1 MKTKHIVLSL
11 LIFLNLL
18 ISQTTFGQETQ
29 NNKGK
34 AEASLTKIEQTGR
47 WVNSFSNQE
56 LVELPIGI
64 RKTISNVQYSV
75 GVTKATF
82 SPEYTTLTVFCR
94 VDLPQTKADGT
105 PIQLFFGADNVKLSH
120 QGGIIGDAKLVLLG
134 NLDIPFNNNQWQLSL
149 YGGFEMNTGAVNDIQ
164 MYVLRKHVVKL

>member
-1 MKTKHIVLSL
+1 MSNYTEDIKNNKKQYMNSKHITFWLLVLFNTF
-11 LIFLNLL
+11 IF
-18 ISQTTFGQETQ
+18 QTTFGQETQ

-34 AEASLTKIEQTGR
+34 AEASLAKIEQTGR

-120 QGGIIGDAKLVLLG
+120 
-134 NLDIPFNNNQWQLSL
+134 
-149 YGGFEMNTGAVNDIQ
+149 
-164 MYVLRKHVVKL
+164 